1 MSVFFFAG
9 RDCYPVRFDR
19 RKDHT
24 LDNYLN
30 GSAHVYSVIVFP
42 IAPRGQSKG

>member
-9 RDCYPVRFDR
+9 RDCYAVRFDR

-24 LDNYLN
+24 LDNYLM
-30 GSAHVYSVIVFP
+30 
-42 IAPRGQSKG
+42 APRMFTR